1 MRTPGHP
8 GARQNPPVS
17 GNRVAA
23 PRPDAYS
30 RRMPITSRTGS
41 RTLTPELC
49 RHLDEWVGIQP
60 LTHDLHSGDV
70 GWQLRFDDTTLL
82 DSVLLWEADGTVVA
96 GGLLDG
102 DGLRPAVAP
111 THRGDPALARAMAH
125 TCDGLAYADVAP
137 DTALAAELR
146 RRGWAPGPS
155 PWSLLYRDLTPA
167 DRDRTDPLV
176 RPLAGPDDVSAR
188 TAVQRSAF
196 GARSTFRPA
205 LWQRMSEGPTYAP
218 RFDLVAWTVEDEA
231 VAAATGWF
239 AGPGRCAIL
248 EPVGTHADHRRQ
260 GHGRRVNLAVMAAL
274 ARAGASGVRVH
285 TPAANA
291 AAVAAYLSCGLREVA
306 RTPTLFAP

>member
-1 MRTPGHP
+1 
-8 GARQNPPVS
+8 
-17 GNRVAA
+17 
-23 PRPDAYS
+23 
-30 RRMPITSRTGS
+30 MPITSRTGS

-82 DSVLLWEADGTVVA
+82 DSVLLWEADGIAVA

-102 DGLRPAVAP
+102 GGLRPAVAP

-146 RRGWAPGPS
+146 RRGWGSRPVALVAAVPRSHPRGPGPDRPAGATAGRTRTTS
-155 PWSLLYRDLTPA
+155 PR
-167 DRDRTDPLV
+167 
-176 RPLAGPDDVSAR
+176 GPPYSAR
-188 TAVQRSAF
+188 RSGRARRSAQ
-196 GARSTFRPA
+196 TF
-205 LWQRMSEGPTYAP
+205 WQRMSEGPTYDP

-260 GHGRRVNLAVMAAL
+260 GHGRRVNRAVMVAL

-291 AAVAAYLSCGLREVA
+291 AAVATYVACGLSEVT
-306 RTPTLFAP
+306 RTPTLIGP